1 MYIIYILSTRKKAY
15 GGVREMQ
22 SSSVLRLMM
31 PVVEASTVMREASSS
46 VARLA
51 SSMAGTI
58 SRLPA
63 TSRGVIMAGAGA
75 RDIAGGAHCTCTV
88 TGLPPCR
95 GEYSYKYLT
104 Y

>member
-1 MYIIYILSTRKKAY
+1 MCINY

-31 PVVEASTVMREASSS
+31 PVVEASRVMREASSS

-75 RDIAGGAHCTCTV
+75 AGGAHCTCTV

>member
-31 PVVEASTVMREASSS
+31 PVVEASRVMREASSS

-63 TSRGVIMAGAGA
+63 TSRGVIIAGAGA
-75 RDIAGGAHCTCTV
+75 GAAGGAHCTWTV

-95 GEYSYKYLT
+95 EYSYKYLN
-104 Y
+104 

>member
-1 MYIIYILSTRKKAY
+1 
-15 GGVREMQ
+15 MQ

-63 TSRGVIMAGAGA
+63 TSRGVIIAIMAGAGA
-75 RDIAGGAHCTCTV
+75 GVAWGAHCTWTV

-95 GEYSYKYLT
+95 G
-104 Y
+104 

>member
-1 MYIIYILSTRKKAY
+1 MCFNY

-22 SSSVLRLMM
+22 SSSVLMLMM
-31 PVVEASTVMREASSS
+31 PVVEASMVMREASSS

-63 TSRGVIMAGAGA
+63 PSRGLIIAGAGA
-75 RDIAGGAHCTCTV
+75 GLAGGAHCTWTV

-95 GEYSYKYLT
+95 REYSYKYLN
-104 Y
+104 

>member
-1 MYIIYILSTRKKAY
+1 
-15 GGVREMQ
+15 MQ

-63 TSRGVIMAGAGA
+63 TSRGVIIAGAGTGA
-75 RDIAGGAHCTCTV
+75 AGGGHCTCTV

-95 GEYSYKYLT
+95 GEYSHKYLT

>member
-1 MYIIYILSTRKKAY
+1 
-15 GGVREMQ
+15 MQ
-22 SSSVLRLMM
+22 SSSVFRLMM
-31 PVVEASTVMREASSS
+31 PVVEASRVMREASSS

-63 TSRGVIMAGAGA
+63 TSRGVIIAGAGA
-75 RDIAGGAHCTCTV
+75 AGGAHCTWTV
-88 TGLPPCR
+88 TGLPPYML
-95 GEYSYKYLT
+95 EYSYEYLT

>member
-63 TSRGVIMAGAGA
+63 TSRGVIIASGAGAGA
-75 RDIAGGAHCTCTV
+75 AEGAHCTWTV
-88 TGLPPCR
+88 TGLPP
-95 GEYSYKYLT
+95 SSILINM
-104 Y
+104 

>member
-1 MYIIYILSTRKKAY
+1 MYIIMSSKMCINY

-63 TSRGVIMAGAGA
+63 TSRGVIIAGAGA
-75 RDIAGGAHCTCTV
+75 GAGAAGGAHCTCTV

-95 GEYSYKYLT
+95 EYSYKYLT

>member
-1 MYIIYILSTRKKAY
+1 
-15 GGVREMQ
+15 MQ

-31 PVVEASTVMREASSS
+31 PVVEASMVMREASSS

-63 TSRGVIMAGAGA
+63 TSRGVIIAGAGVG
-75 RDIAGGAHCTCTV
+75 DIGGAHCTWTV
-88 TGLPPCR
+88 TCLPPCR
-95 GEYSYKYLT
+95 EYSYKYLT

>member
-1 MYIIYILSTRKKAY
+1 
-15 GGVREMQ
+15 MQ

-31 PVVEASTVMREASSS
+31 PVVEASRVMREASSS

-63 TSRGVIMAGAGA
+63 TSRGVIIASGAGAG
-75 RDIAGGAHCTCTV
+75 DIAGGAHCTWTV

-95 GEYSYKYLT
+95 EYSYKYLN